1 MFPTDNDR
9 ASIQSNA
16 YSYRVNFW
24 VKPPRKNWSWSLDAY
39 ILFGVPDVREVLA
52 WVDEHSKGR
61 QAEVFIELD
70 GEPPTPFET
79 PRRANL
85 VRIMGTNPNEV
96 SGTSVS
102 FTMVP
107 IPENQGGVDQEELGL
122 PPSITASCCQSRSFR
137 TNVTDKTSL
146 VSFAESERIPGPHAT
161 KVVFPYF
168 SARAGPTSV

>member
-9 ASIQSNA
+9 ASTQSNA

-107 IPENQGGVDQEELGL
+107 IPENQGG
-122 PPSITASCCQSRSFR
+122 
-137 TNVTDKTSL
+137 
-146 VSFAESERIPGPHAT
+146 
-161 KVVFPYF
+161 
-168 SARAGPTSV
+168 